1 MYLNKKKSGFTLVE
15 LLVVIAMIAVLLA
28 AFSTSVTAA
37 RQRARIQKAKAEVH
51 AISQAILA
59 SENWATSSGNY
70 EIDLNGTMEVSENT
84 LRRIFGGETAQ
95 SGGQIP
101 SMLQASLGSDGKMRD
116 PWGHPYWVRI
126 TKNTFTPVFK
136 TATGS
141 MTTGFYLPNLYRLKE
156 GER

>member
-1 MYLNKKKSGFTLVE
+1 MCLNKRGFTLVE
-15 LLVVIAMIAVLLA
+15 LLVVIAMIAVILA

-37 RQRARIQKAKAEVH
+37 RQRSRIQKATAEVN

-59 SENWATSSGNY
+59 SENWVSSGGKY
-70 EIDLNGTMEVSENT
+70 ELDIQGGMVEVSRSS
-84 LRRIFGGETAQ
+84 LARIFGGGNAE
-95 SGGQIP
+95 SGGKIP
-101 SMLQASLGSDGKMRD
+101 VMLQASLGDDGKMRD

-141 MTTGFYLPNLYRLKE
+141 MTTGFYLPNLYRLKD

>member
-1 MYLNKKKSGFTLVE
+1 MCLNKRGFTLVE
-15 LLVVIAMIAVLLA
+15 LLVVIAMIALILA

-37 RQRARIQKAKAEVH
+37 RQRARIQKATAEVH
-51 AISQAILA
+51 AISQAILG
-59 SENWATSSGNY
+59 SENWVSSGGKY
-70 EIDLNGTMEVSENT
+70 ELDIQGGMVEVSRSS
-84 LRRIFGGETAQ
+84 LSRIFGGENAE
-95 SGGQIP
+95 SGGKIP
-101 SMLQASLGSDGKMRD
+101 VMLQASLSADGNMRD

>member
-116 PWGHPYWVRI
+116 PWGHPYWCALRRI
-126 TKNTFTPVFK
+126 HLRPFSRRRR
-136 TATGS
+136 AQ
-141 MTTGFYLPNLYRLKE
+141 
-156 GER
+156 

>member
-1 MYLNKKKSGFTLVE
+1 MYLNKRGFTLVE
-15 LLVVIAMIAVLLA
+15 LLVVIAMIAVILA

-37 RQRARIQKAKAEVH
+37 RQRARIQKATAEVH

-59 SENWATSSGNY
+59 SENWVSSGGKY
-70 EIDLNGTMEVSENT
+70 ELDIQGGMVEVSRSS
-84 LRRIFGGETAQ
+84 LSRIFGGGNAE
-95 SGGQIP
+95 SGGNIP
-101 SMLQASLGSDGKMRD
+101 VMLQASLSSDGKMRD

-126 TKNTFTPVFK
+126 TKRTFTPVFK

>member
-1 MYLNKKKSGFTLVE
+1 MFLSKEERGFTLVE

-28 AFSTSVTAA
+28 AMATSVTAA
-37 RQRARIQKAKAEVH
+37 RQRARVQKAKTEVQT
-51 AISQAILA
+51 ISQAILA
-59 SENWATSSGNY
+59 SENWANSSGEY
-70 EIDLNGTMEVSENT
+70 ELELAGTLEVSESN
-84 LRRIFGGETAQ
+84 LKRIFGGETAQ

-126 TKNTFTPVFK
+126 TKNTFTPVLK
-136 TATGS
+136 TATGT
-141 MTTGFYLPNLYRLKE
+141 MKTGFYLPNFYRLKE